1 MTGGSGILVAVVDDD
16 ASIRKAVSSLV
27 RSAGHTARMY
37 ESGEDFLADD
47 TLPPADCLL
56 TDIQMPGMNGLEL
69 QLAVAQRFPGLPVI
83 IMTAFPKPILRSRA
97 LAAGAARFLSKPFPA
112 EELLEVLA
120 EVAGPPA

>member
-1 MTGGSGILVAVVDDD
+1 MTRETGKMLAVVDDD

-27 RSAGHTARMY
+27 RSAGYSVRLY
-37 ESGEDFLADD
+37 ESGEAFLADD
-47 TLPPADCLL
+47 TLPGADCLL

-83 IMTAFPKPILRSRA
+83 VMTAFPKPVLRSRA
-97 LAAGAARFLSKPFPA
+97 LAAGAARFLGKPFPA
-112 EELLEVLA
+112 DELLEVLA

>member
-47 TLPPADCLL
+47 TFPPADCLL

-69 QLAVAQRFPGLPVI
+69 QLDVAQRFPGLPVI

-120 EVAGPPA
+120 EVAGPLA

>member
-1 MTGGSGILVAVVDDD
+1 MLAVVDDD

-27 RSAGHTARMY
+27 RSAGYSVRLY
-37 ESGEDFLADD
+37 ESGEAFLADD
-47 TLPPADCLL
+47 TLPGADCLL

-83 IMTAFPKPILRSRA
+83 VMTAFPKPVLRSRA
-97 LAAGAARFLSKPFPA
+97 LAAGAARFLGKPFPA
-112 EELLEVLA
+112 DELLEVLA